1 MPNNLLDARV
11 ESLEKDNEQIKKL
24 LKNLEPLPDL
34 VHGLKKSVDEGH
46 FCKWNGTIGSLIT
59 FQQGASDIN
68 QRVFRRIDN
77 HEENLEE
84 IIKAITELSTG
95 RKIMETIADEQEQSK
110 KDQKIYNRDL
120 RKSIFTLVLVIIL
133 TFMFNV
139 FFEVIRNYY
148 I

>member
-1 MPNNLLDARV
+1 MPNDTLDERV
-11 ESLEKDNEQIKKL
+11 EWLEKENVQVKEIL
-24 LKNLEPLPDL
+24 ESLKPLPDL
-34 VHGLKKSVDEGH
+34 VYELKKSVDNGH

-59 FQQGASDIN
+59 FQQGSSDIN
-68 QRVFRRIDN
+68 QRIFRRIDN

-84 IIKAITELSTG
+84 IIKAIAELSAG
-95 RKIMETIADEQEQSK
+95 RKVMESIVDEQEQSK

-120 RKSIFTLVLVIIL
+120 RKSIFTLVLVVIL

-139 FFEVIRNYY
+139 FFEVIRNNY

>member
-84 IIKAITELSTG
+84 IIKAIAELSTG

-110 KDQKIYNRDL
+110 KDQEIYNRDL